1 MAVMEIKILPL
12 GTSST
17 SVSGYVAG
25 AMRVVMESGL
35 AHELTPMGTVVEG
48 EAEELLELARRVHE
62 APFEAGAQRVVTL
75 IELDD
80 RRDKPSTMRSKVA
93 SVEQRLA

>member
-1 MAVMEIKILPL
+1 MEIKVFPL
-12 GTSST
+12 GTDST

-35 AHELTPMGTVVEG
+35 PYELTPMGTVVEG
-48 EAEELLELARRVHE
+48 ETDELLELAREIHE
-62 APFEAGAQRVVTL
+62 APFEAGARRVVTI

-80 RRDKPSTMRSKVA
+80 RRDKPSTMRSKVK